1 MCRKLSDLELTNSVE
16 NMNQTISRKAKKAMH
31 FSISEKKFWKQ
42 SDPSEALI
50 TTK

>member
-1 MCRKLSDLELTNSVE
+1 MLLTTVVTQTENSTVMSH
-16 NMNQTISRKAKKAMH
+16 NIHKTC
-31 FSISEKKFWKQ
+31 KKFWKQ